1 MIGLQIL
8 KILSQHLK
16 CQHKGQ
22 NMKNNYFPT
31 LSEALDAE
39 NLSHAWPCTP
49 IAYGQTIGLTYD
61 DGSKYG
67 YYISIYRDERGL
79 YERPIHYKRG

>member
-1 MIGLQIL
+1 MT
-8 KILSQHLK
+8 K
-16 CQHKGQ
+16 
-22 NMKNNYFPT
+22 KNWFAT
-31 LSEALDAE
+31 LSEALEAE

-67 YYISIYRDERGL
+67 YYVSIYRDERGL